1 MPVFNIHEAKTHFSR
16 LVEDAAAGR
25 EVVIAKAGK
34 PIVKLVPLQGDA
46 TGKKKPRKLG
56 ILAGTGE
63 IPEALFDPL
72 PDDMLA
78 EFEKPLDL

>member
-1 MPVFNIHEAKTHFSR
+1 MAVFNIHEAKTQFSR

-34 PIVKLVPLQGDA
+34 PIAKLVPVQGDA
-46 TGKKKPRKLG
+46 TGKKTPRTLG
-56 ILAGTGE
+56 ILAGTGM
-63 IPEALFDPL
+63 IPEWLLDPL